1 MLSSVYTEDI
11 FLEFY
16 YLVDRNIISVEHRDV
31 EPIESFYSTIN
42 SGKQLTRSQSNFI
55 IRILSKYI
63 HNIEDKIDG
72 VKETIDNPKWKN
84 SFREIDN
91 TRSLSLHV
99 DDNHIKYLLV
109 KFPFAFKDTY
119 AKEFTGGSRS
129 LSTWDIDLKVQK
141 IKLLDVNL
149 VSFVDLARKY
159 KFEIDST
166 VVDAVDT
173 VEEYW
178 NDQLDYIPYSV
189 VEDRVV
195 QLKNATESSITY
207 FEKNKTGNIDQDL
220 FLAKTLGYT
229 AHNREPITFIDR
241 IVTSD
246 ENKFWIKTTESL
258 LTILKNINK
267 WPVVIVL
274 DRATDTIDWCSQ
286 FIDTLTETGNQDIKT
301 KICFRYPN
309 NETRGSA
316 FNQWIKDSG
325 FGADMKE
332 GQIFICNHKL
342 PKWMLKDEFDV
353 KIIVSNGI
361 FPSTNTTTE
370 SLMDSHHTVFFL
382 GDIKPSEKRKKKIV
396 EL

>member
-16 YLVDRNIISVEHRDV
+16 YLVDRNIVSVEHRDV
-31 EPIESFYSTIN
+31 EPIESFYNTIN

-84 SFREIDN
+84 SFREVDN
-91 TRSLSLHV
+91 TRSISLHV
-99 DDNHIKYLLV
+99 DENHVKYLLV

-119 AKEFTGGSRS
+119 AKEFTGGSRN
-129 LSTWDIDLKVQK
+129 LSAWDVELKVQK

-166 VVDAVDT
+166 VIDAVDT

-178 NDQLDYIPYSV
+178 NDQLDYIPHSV
-189 VEDRVV
+189 VEEQLV
-195 QLKNATESSITY
+195 QLKNATESSINY
-207 FEKNKTGNIDQDL
+207 FEKHKTGNIDQDL

-258 LTILKNINK
+258 LTILKNINN

-274 DRATDTIDWCSQ
+274 DRATDTIDWCNQ
-286 FIDTLTETGNQDIKT
+286 FINTLTETGNQDIKT
-301 KICFRYPN
+301 KICFRYPS
-309 NETRGSA
+309 TDTKGAA

-332 GQIFICNHKL
+332 GQVFICNHKL

-353 KIIVSNGI
+353 KIVISNGI

-370 SLMDSHHTVFFL
+370 SLIDSHHTVFFL

>member
-31 EPIESFYSTIN
+31 EPIESFYNTIN

-63 HNIEDKIDG
+63 HNIDDKIDG
-72 VKETIDNPKWKN
+72 VKETIENPKWKN

-99 DDNHIKYLLV
+99 DENHVKYLLV

-119 AKEFTGGSRS
+119 AKEFTGGSRN
-129 LSTWDIDLKVQK
+129 LSAWDVELKVQK

-166 VVDAVDT
+166 VIDAVDT

-178 NDQLDYIPYSV
+178 YDQLDYIPYSV
-189 VEDRVV
+189 VEEQLV
-195 QLKNATESSITY
+195 QLKNATESSINY
-207 FEKNKTGNIDQDL
+207 FEKHKTGNIDQDL

-258 LTILKNINK
+258 LTILKNINN

-274 DRATDTIDWCSQ
+274 DRATDTIDWCNQ
-286 FIDTLTETGNQDIKT
+286 FINTLSETGNQDIKT

-309 NETRGSA
+309 TEAKGSA

-353 KIIVSNGI
+353 KIVISNGI

-370 SLMDSHHTVFFL
+370 SLIDSHHTVFFL

>member
-16 YLVDRNIISVEHRDV
+16 YLVDRNIISVEHRDA

-63 HNIEDKIDG
+63 HNIEDKIEG
-72 VKETIDNPKWKN
+72 VKETIENPKWKN

-99 DDNHIKYLLV
+99 DENHVKYLLV

-119 AKEFTGGSRS
+119 AKEFTGGSRN
-129 LSTWDIDLKVQK
+129 LSVWDVELKVQK

-166 VVDAVDT
+166 VIDAVDT

-178 NDQLDYIPYSV
+178 NDQLDYIPYCV
-189 VEDRVV
+189 VEDQAVN
-195 QLKNATESSITY
+195 LKNATESSINY

-309 NETRGSA
+309 TETRGSA

-353 KIIVSNGI
+353 NILVSNGI
-361 FPSTNTTTE
+361 YPSTNTTTE

>member
-31 EPIESFYSTIN
+31 EPIESFYSTIA

-72 VKETIDNPKWKN
+72 VKETIDSPKWKN
-84 SFREIDN
+84 PFREIDN

-99 DDNHIKYLLV
+99 DENHVKYLLV

-119 AKEFTGGSRS
+119 AKEFIGGSRS
-129 LSTWDIDLKVQK
+129 LSMWDVDLKVQK

-189 VEDRVV
+189 VEDHAV
-195 QLKNATESSITY
+195 QLKNATESSINY

-229 AHNREPITFIDR
+229 AYNREPITFIDQ

-258 LTILKNINK
+258 LALLKNINA

-274 DRATDTIDWCSQ
+274 DRATDTIDWCNQ
-286 FIDTLTETGNQDIKT
+286 FITALEETGNQNIKT
-301 KICFRYPN
+301 KICFRYPS
-309 NETRGSA
+309 TDTKGSV
-316 FNQWIKDSG
+316 FNQWIKDHG
-325 FGADMKE
+325 YGADMKE

-342 PKWMLKDEFDV
+342 PKWMLKEEFDV
-353 KIIVSNGI
+353 KILISNGI
-361 FPSTNTTTE
+361 YPSTNTTTE
-370 SLMDSHHTVFFL
+370 SLMDSHHTVLFL

>member
-16 YLVDRNIISVEHRDV
+16 YLIDRNIISVEHRDV

-72 VKETIDNPKWKN
+72 VTETINNPRWKN
-84 SFREIDN
+84 LFREIDN

-99 DDNHIKYLLV
+99 DENHITYLLV

-119 AKEFTGGSRS
+119 AKEFTGGSRN
-129 LSTWDIDLKVQK
+129 LSVWDVNLKVQK

-178 NDQLDYIPYSV
+178 NDQLDYIPYCV
-189 VEDRVV
+189 VEDQKVK
-195 QLKNATESSITY
+195 LKNATESSINY
-207 FEKNKTGNIDQDL
+207 FEKDKTGNIDQDL

>member
-16 YLVDRNIISVEHRDV
+16 YLVDRNIISVEHRDA

-63 HNIEDKIDG
+63 HNIEDKIEG
-72 VKETIDNPKWKN
+72 VKETIENPKWKN

-99 DDNHIKYLLV
+99 DENHVKYLLV

-119 AKEFTGGSRS
+119 AKEFTGGSRN
-129 LSTWDIDLKVQK
+129 LSVWDVELKVQK

-166 VVDAVDT
+166 VIDAVDT
-173 VEEYW
+173 VEEFW
-178 NDQLDYIPYSV
+178 NDQLDYIPYCV
-189 VEDRVV
+189 VEDQAVN
-195 QLKNATESSITY
+195 LKNATESSIDY
-207 FEKNKTGNIDQDL
+207 FEKHKTGNIDQDL

-229 AHNREPITFIDR
+229 AYNREPITFIDR

-309 NETRGSA
+309 TETRGSA

-332 GQIFICNHKL
+332 GQVFICNHKL

-353 KIIVSNGI
+353 NILVSNGI
-361 FPSTNTTTE
+361 YPSTNTTTE
-370 SLMDSHHTVFFL
+370 SLIDSHHTVFFL